1 MNTRAI
7 FIGGL
12 MCAAVSRCFAGAP
25 AGPWQDT
32 PTLPLDGNWHV
43 SVRHHSGFAR
53 NQEED
58 LGEVAVPGAYF
69 LPSDTQNQET
79 TLTLQRPFSVPAA
92 WREACAQGSHV
103 LAEFDSVDYRSTVE
117 VAGSDGAYRKL
128 GEHEG
133 YIGRFAFPL
142 GLALEGQLRVTAWD
156 LREGAGQRPE
166 YVARTTLQ
174 GIDPTAWGRNPCGIL
189 ESARLRLV
197 GPVYLRNAYAVT
209 LTPGNPATVRLG
221 AELVPLMKLSGTVSL
236 RCEVLIPGQET
247 PLLQAQSELHV
258 KANEP
263 GRPVHVFKEI
273 TVPGLPPVSTASP
286 TACRVRLAV
295 EREGRVSDTREVSL
309 FNRRFSISGT
319 SIQQNGES
327 FFMKGAGSY
336 QATRLLGVKPE
347 TFRGMPYVP
356 YGPSA
361 RTQSKLVAEGVLAA
375 GAEWIRFAHHVPYRE
390 VHEAMRAAGIKIYQD
405 FPLLWRTDYR
415 KLPQQEILRQFDEFL
430 WRVSAE
436 PAVGIVAVHN
446 EPEFE
451 SKPGSADRSMT
462 QRLINALIARTGE
475 IAPHLIV
482 IGASGGY
489 GTAAFPPD
497 REFPINDPVLDRHAY
512 LAPHWEFSFCGY
524 RNIPKRVAALFP
536 DADRPVIWSELAGGF
551 MHQHAYILGL
561 DRSLDEAQL
570 PPQVKAKLVYRGQP
584 LTVRQA
590 FAALAV
596 LDEDDSHKGKRVEE
610 AKRLARPEN
619 DPLLIR
625 AGKEHFFADRAA
637 LCRPDGGDLNLWSK
651 RVCASWLAAQIYES
665 RLQFLEGRALCGT
678 VPWDSSADIGFPLA
692 VEGYGKNT
700 PQSVKDVRGILA
712 ASYAP
717 LAVYARS
724 AGPGGE
730 VSIFVLNDGTAFEGT
745 LELESGGRVVVS
757 RTIRVG
763 AHSVAKENIPRGA
776 RPLQGLSGSAATLN
790 LVSERRPLSRYFIV
804 LP

>member
-1 MNTRAI
+1 MNTRSVLV
-7 FIGGL
+7 GGL
-12 MCAAVSRCFAGAP
+12 MCVMVSRSVADSASGS
-25 AGPWQDT
+25 WQDT

-92 WREACAQGSHV
+92 WREACAQGAYV

-117 VAGSDGAYRKL
+117 AAGTDGAYRKL

-142 GLALEGQLRVTAWD
+142 GPTLEGQLRVTAWD

-174 GIDPTAWGRNPCGIL
+174 GIDPTAWGRNPCGIV

-209 LTPGNPATVRLG
+209 MIPGEPATVRLG
-221 AELVPLMKLSGTVSL
+221 VELVPLAKLSGTASL

-247 PLLQAQSELHV
+247 PLWQAKVELRGS
-258 KANEP
+258 ANDP
-263 GRPVHVFKEI
+263 GRPVHIFKEVS
-273 TVPGLPPVSTASP
+273 VPGLPPVSTASP
-286 TACRVRLAV
+286 KECRVRLAV
-295 EREGRVSDTREVSL
+295 ERDGRVSDMREVSL
-309 FNRRFSISGT
+309 FNRRFSISGK
-319 SIQQNGES
+319 SLQQNGKA
-327 FFMKGAGSY
+327 FFLKGAGAY
-336 QATRLLGVKPE
+336 QATRLLGAKPE
-347 TFRGMPYVP
+347 TFRGAPYVP

-361 RTQSKLVAEGVLAA
+361 KTQSRLVADGVLSA

-390 VHEAMRAAGIKIYQD
+390 VCETMRETGIKIYQD

-415 KLPQQEILRQFDEFL
+415 RLPPQEITRQFDEFL

-451 SKPGSADRSMT
+451 SSPGSPDRSAT
-462 QRLINALIARTGE
+462 QRLINSLVARAGE
-475 IAPHLIV
+475 IAPHLVV

-497 REFPINDPVLDRHAY
+497 REFSINDPVLDRHAY

-524 RNIPKRVAALFP
+524 RNIPKRVAALCP

-551 MHQHAYILGL
+551 MRQHEYILGL
-561 DRSLDEAQL
+561 NRSLDESRL
-570 PPQVKAKLVYRGQP
+570 PPQVKAKLVYRGKP

-596 LDEDDSHKGKRVEE
+596 LEEGESHKGRVVEE
-610 AKRLARPEN
+610 AKALARPEN
-619 DPLLIR
+619 DPFLIK
-625 AGKEHFFADRAA
+625 AGKEHFLADRAV
-637 LCRPDGGDLNLWSK
+637 LCRPDDGDMNLWTK

-665 RLQFLEGRALCGT
+665 RLQFLEGGALCGT
-678 VPWDSSADIGFPLA
+678 IPWDSSADIGFPLA

-700 PQSVKDVRGILA
+700 AQSVKDVRGILA
-712 ASYAP
+712 ASYAS

-724 AGPGGE
+724 AGPEGDIS
-730 VSIFVLNDGTAFEGT
+730 VFVLNDGPAFEGM
-745 LELESGGRVVVS
+745 LELEAGGKVVVS
-757 RTIRVG
+757 RAIRVG
-763 AHSVAKENIPRGA
+763 AQSIARETIPRGA
-776 RPLQGLSGSAATLN
+776 RPLQGLSGSTAVLN
-790 LVSERRPLSRYFIV
+790 LVSDKRPFSRYSIV